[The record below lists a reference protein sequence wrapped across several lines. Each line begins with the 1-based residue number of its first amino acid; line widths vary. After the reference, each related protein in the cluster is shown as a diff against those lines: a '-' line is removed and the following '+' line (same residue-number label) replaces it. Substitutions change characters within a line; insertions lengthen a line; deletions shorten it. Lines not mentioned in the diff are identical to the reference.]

1 MASVTI
7 SLNPL
12 LIPILT
18 AKQRFIVVEGGRGS
32 GKSIGLA
39 DITIMKAE
47 QGLSCLCGREF
58 QNSIDDSVL
67 SLLESRIEKHGLPG
81 WSKSNNK
88 LHHRSGGQIAF
99 KGLARNPSA
108 IKSINDVDWFWG
120 EEAQTF
126 SDETL
131 RQLTPSIRAEG
142 SQLAFTANLN
152 SSEDA
157 FSQKFIERP
166 DDPELIY
173 RVKMNYSD
181 NPLFPDELEQ
191 ERRDD
196 FKNLPRALYDH
207 IWLGAYNDSV
217 ENSIILAEWFDACI
231 DSHKKLGFEARGQI
245 VCSHDPADTGDARA
259 TMIRHGNVILDIDE
273 TTELD
278 INQACRWSL
287 EHARAKSADTYIY
300 DASGV
305 GLALKGEINAY
316 FNGTHTKVE
325 AFKGGASVENPNDVC
340 EQTDTRSIYN
350 KDAYRNLRAQC
361 YARLR
366 DRCYKTYL
374 AVTQNKYINPDELI
388 SFSSNIG
395 IMPKFKAELCRIP
408 QVYNTAGM
416 FQVMR
421 KDQMMSKLKIK
432 SPNLADCAM
441 MSEISLKSFQS
452 GFDAPLKM
460 PRLNIA

>member
-1 MASVTI
+1 MTKVNIA
-7 SLNPL
+7 LNEL

-18 AKQRFIVVEGGRGS
+18 SKQRFIVVDGGRGS

-47 QGLSCLCGREF
+47 QGLNCLCGREF

-67 SLLESRIEKHGLPG
+67 SLLETRIEEHGLQG
-81 WSKSNNK
+81 WSKANNK
-88 LHHRSGGQIAF
+88 LSHRSGGQISF
-99 KGLARNPSA
+99 KGLSRNPSA
-108 IKSINDVDWFWG
+108 IKSINEVDWFWG

-126 SDETL
+126 SSETL
-131 RQLTPSIRAEG
+131 RQLTPSIRSKG

-166 DDPELIY
+166 DDPELIL
-173 RVKMNYSD
+173 RIKVNYMD

-231 DSHKKLGFEARGQI
+231 DSHKKLGFGPKGQI

-259 TMIRHGNVILDIDE
+259 TMIRHGNIILDIDE

-278 INQACRWSL
+278 INQACNWSL
-287 EHARAKSADTYIY
+287 DHARNKGVDSYIY
-300 DASGV
+300 DATGV
-305 GLALKGEINAY
+305 GLGLRGQINDY
-316 FNGTHTKVE
+316 FDGTHVNVE
-325 AFKGGASVENPNDVC
+325 AFKGGSSVEEPNDVC
-340 EQTDTRSIYN
+340 EQTETRSIYN

-374 AVTQNKYINPDELI
+374 AVNQGKYIDPNDLI
-388 SFSSNIG
+388 SFSSDIK
-395 IMPKFKAELCRIP
+395 IMPKLKAEICRIP

-432 SPNLADCAM
+432 SPNLADCVM
-441 MSEISLKSFQS
+441 MSEISLKGFKSSFDETLN
-452 GFDAPLKM
+452 FPKI
-460 PRLNIA
+460 NIA